1 MSEEEKNQINITTAV
16 GRRLLFYHDSE
27 RQPRINQRVLIWL
40 GNRSESHLKELKFTT
55 AIYIHDDKSGSDFFV
70 LDIGGRLEGMDII
83 WSEMPKIDQ
92 EQIDKIL
99 KVLPF

>member
-1 MSEEEKNQINITTAV
+1 MSNEKQKSASCQTAV
-16 GRRLLFYHDSE
+16 GRRLLFYNDSQ
-27 RQPRINQRVLIWL
+27 RQPRFNQRVLIWL

-55 AIYIHDDKSGSDFFV
+55 AIYIHDDKRGSDYFV

-99 KVLPF
+99 KILPF

>member
-1 MSEEEKNQINITTAV
+1 MSLEKQNPASCQTAV

-40 GNRSESHLKELKFTT
+40 GNRNENHLKELKFTT
-55 AIYIHDDKSGSDFFV
+55 AIYIYDDKTGSDYFV

-83 WSEMPKIDQ
+83 WSEMPKIEQD
-92 EQIDKIL
+92 QIDKIL